1 MSLPYQLRQEKAV
14 EKYNCG
20 GGKQGQEM
28 VWRGIVI
35 GDVFTWL
42 TLRGEYLVD
51 HWIFKSDTQAQ
62 EFSQVM
68 EKVKPQAEMI
78 IVCITLSY
86 CSKGSVSKT
95 SSKSV
100 GKVRR

>member
-1 MSLPYQLRQEKAV
+1 MSWPYQRRQEKAG

-28 VWRGIVI
+28 VWRGIVT
-35 GDVFTWL
+35 GDAFTWL

-51 HWIFKSDTQAQ
+51 YWIFKSDTQAQ

-68 EKVKPQAEMI
+68 EKFKPQAEMI
-78 IVCITLSY
+78 IVHITISY
-86 CSKGSVSKT
+86 CNKGSVSKT
-95 SSKSV
+95 SSNSV
-100 GKVRR
+100 GKDRR